1 MTPAR
6 LIAAAIGLSAASAL
20 PAQAQEVYLGA
31 SFHGVNL
38 PTSFDT
44 GERGHDLQ
52 AGIRSKPIEALKP
65 IGKPQAYL
73 HGQVSLDGET
83 SFAAAGLTWKL
94 GKGPVYLGPALGLAI
109 HDGKVPKFDA
119 QGRRIDL
126 GSRITF
132 NPALALGYRVN
143 NKVSAELSWEH
154 ISHATLLSGQNPGMD
169 FLGARVVV
177 QLD

>member
-1 MTPAR
+1 MTATR
-6 LIAAAIGLSAASAL
+6 LLAAAMGVCALTAL
-20 PAQAQEVYLGA
+20 PANAQEVYLGA

-52 AGIRSKPIEALKP
+52 AGVRSEPIEALKP

-109 HDGKVPKFDA
+109 HNGKVPKFDA

-132 NPALALGYRVN
+132 NPALSLGYRVN
-143 NKVSAELSWEH
+143 DKVAAELSWEH

-169 FLGARVVV
+169 SIGARVVMK
-177 QLD
+177 LD

>member
-1 MTPAR
+1 MTTAR
-6 LIAAAIGLSAASAL
+6 LIAATIAACAATAL
-20 PAQAQEVYLGA
+20 PAAAQEVYLGA

-38 PTSFDT
+38 PTSIDT

-52 AGIRSKPIEALKP
+52 AGVRSKPIEALKP

-94 GKGPVYLGPALGLAI
+94 GKGPVYVSPALGLAI
-109 HDGKVPKFDA
+109 HTGAIPQYDPLGS
-119 QGRRIDL
+119 RTDL

-132 NPALALGYRVN
+132 NPALSLGYRVN
-143 NKVSAELSWEH
+143 DKVAAELSWEH
-154 ISHATLLSGQNPGMD
+154 ISHATLFSGQNPGMD

-177 QLD
+177 KLD